1 MKDCQDNYCSVLP
14 IPVFPTPLYELLMG
28 LLIFFILW
36 KLRKRFDIPLSIFSI
51 YLILNGI
58 ERFLIEQI
66 RVNSTYNWGWLQP
79 TQAEIIA
86 VCISLCGVLLFVFR
100 KNRYVITLKQSS
112 INKQLNIVLL
122 L

>member
-1 MKDCQDNYCSVLP
+1 MP

-100 KNRYVITLKQSS
+100 KKIDTLLPKTI
-112 INKQLNIVLL
+112 INQ
-122 L
+122 